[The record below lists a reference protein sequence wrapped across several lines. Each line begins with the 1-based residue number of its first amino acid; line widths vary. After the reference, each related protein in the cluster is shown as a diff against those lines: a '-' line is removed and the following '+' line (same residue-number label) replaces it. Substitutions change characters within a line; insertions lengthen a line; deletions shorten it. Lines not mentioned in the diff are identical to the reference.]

1 MTSQERL
8 KQELIQAIEATS
20 DDQTLK
26 RVKKALAPEAEII
39 GYEIGTNK
47 PITVGQ
53 MKEELKEITADM
65 DKGNFST
72 HEEVKRKFGI
82 NES

>member
-8 KQELIQAIEATS
+8 KQELIEAIQATS

-26 RVKKALAPEAEII
+26 RVKKALALEAEII
-39 GYEIGTNK
+39 GYEIGTHK

-53 MKEELKEITADM
+53 MKEEFKEIKADM
-65 DKGNFST
+65 DQGNYFT
-72 HEEVKRKFGI
+72 HEEVKLKFGI
-82 NES
+82 NED